1 MKKPLSSS
9 PVEPLSGSSFSPIN
23 MGTNGELLVDM
34 TTEVPAS
41 NVLVTVSSDRGSHT
55 VLLRG
60 NQIIE
65 TEAKLFVDTPPERVV
80 SGRDKVLKKIG
91 AWTTLIGY
99 IFAAVLVTFSVAS
112 ATGYIKARVVL
123 TGSMKPA
130 INPGDIVIT
139 APTSRVQPEV
149 GKVISYQARQFNG
162 APVGV
167 FSHRIIDGN
176 ATDGWV
182 LKGDNNPDPDVQHP
196 KGADVLGVVIYVIP
210 FIGKL
215 LSKRVLFTVIPLL
228 IGFWFLM
235 DTLKEVP
242 NE

>member
-1 MKKPLSSS
+1 
-9 PVEPLSGSSFSPIN
+9 
-23 MGTNGELLVDM
+23 MGANGELLVDM
-34 TTEVPAS
+34 TTEVPDS

-80 SGRDKVLKKIG
+80 SGRDKVLKKVG

-130 INPGDIVIT
+130 INPGDIVLT

-167 FSHRIIDGN
+167 FSHRIIGGN

-196 KGADVLGVVIYVIP
+196 KGAAVLGVVI
-210 FIGKL
+210 
-215 LSKRVLFTVIPLL
+215 
-228 IGFWFLM
+228 
-235 DTLKEVP
+235 
-242 NE
+242 